1 MSKPWRLALLA
12 AAALVLV
19 AGCGGDD
26 EAAEEAAPAPTVDE
40 TPAPVE
46 DEPEPAPVEETPEPV
61 EEAPAPE
68 PVEEA
73 PEPPVEFDAEAAAAE
88 AAANVALFFDDLAL
102 VGDAE
107 GDEQQ
112 RIIDEMVAVLEG
124 SDPATGAIFQ
134 ALGGLAA
141 GLTIDMRD
149 VVIVDE
155 SNAEFTFDLLING
168 NPTQVTDATGRA
180 VNEDGV
186 WKLSQETWGAL
197 AALADTGGGD
207 DEFDAEA
214 AAAEAAANV
223 ALFFDDLAL
232 VGDAEGDEQQ
242 RIIDEM
248 VAVLEGS
255 DPATGAIFQA
265 LGGLAAGLT
274 IDMRDVVIVD
284 ESNAEF
290 TFDLLINGN
299 PTQVTDATGRAVNE
313 DGVWKLSQETW
324 GALAALADTGG
335 GDDEFDAEA
344 AAAEAAANVAL
355 FFDDLALVG
364 DAEGDEQ
371 QRIID
376 EMVAV
381 LEGSDPATGAIFQAL
396 GGLAAGLTIDMRD
409 VVIVDESN
417 AEFTFDLLING
428 NPTQVTDAT
437 GRAVNEDGV
446 WKLSQETWGALAALA
461 DTGGGDA

>member
-26 EAAEEAAPAPTVDE
+26 EDAGEDAPAATVDE

-46 DEPEPAPVEETPEPV
+46 EEPEPAPVEEEPEPAPVEEEPEPAPVEEEPEPAPVEEEPEPV
-61 EEAPAPE
+61 D
-68 PVEEA
+68 
-73 PEPPVEFDAEAAAAE
+73 EFDAEAAAAE
-88 AAANVALFFDDLAL
+88 VAANVALFFDDLAL
-102 VGDAE
+102 VGGAE

-149 VVIVDE
+149 VAVTDSE
-155 SNAEFTFDLLING
+155 NATFVFDLLING

-180 VNEDGV
+180 LNEDGV

-197 AALADTGGGD
+197 AALADTGDGD

-214 AAAEAAANV
+214 AAAEVAANV

-232 VGDAEGDEQQ
+232 VGGAEGDEQQ

-274 IDMRDVVIVD
+274 IDMRDVAVTD
-284 ESNAEF
+284 SENATF
-290 TFDLLINGN
+290 VFDLLINGN
-299 PTQVTDATGRAVNE
+299 PTQVTDATGRALNE

-324 GALAALADTGG
+324 GALAALADTGDG
-335 GDDEFDAEA
+335 GDGGNDG
-344 AAAEAAANVAL
+344 
-355 FFDDLALVG
+355 DDG
-364 DAEGDEQ
+364 D
-371 QRIID
+371 
-376 EMVAV
+376 
-381 LEGSDPATGAIFQAL
+381 
-396 GGLAAGLTIDMRD
+396 
-409 VVIVDESN
+409 
-417 AEFTFDLLING
+417 
-428 NPTQVTDAT
+428 
-437 GRAVNEDGV
+437 DGY
-446 WKLSQETWGALAALA
+446 
-461 DTGGGDA
+461 

>member
-26 EAAEEAAPAPTVDE
+26 EEAVDEAPAPVADE
-40 TPAPVE
+40 TPE
-46 DEPEPAPVEETPEPV
+46 PVEETPEPV
-61 EEAPAPE
+61 EETPE
-68 PVEEA
+68 PVEET
-73 PEPPVEFDAEAAAAE
+73 PEPVEETPEPVDEFDAEAAAAE

-102 VGDAE
+102 VGGAE

-197 AALADTGGGD
+197 AALADTGDGD

-232 VGDAEGDEQQ
+232 VGGAEGDEQQ

-324 GALAALADTGG
+324 GALAALADTGD

-364 DAEGDEQ
+364 GAEGDEQ

-461 DTGGGDA
+461 DTGDGDGS